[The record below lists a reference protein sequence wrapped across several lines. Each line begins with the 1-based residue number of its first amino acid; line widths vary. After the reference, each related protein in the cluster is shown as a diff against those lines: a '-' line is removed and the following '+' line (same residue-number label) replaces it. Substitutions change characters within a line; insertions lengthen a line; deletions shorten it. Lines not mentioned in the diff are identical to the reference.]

1 MLALFSKILAESLLS
16 LYPVFVKNIPVA
28 FNLQMWS
35 RFFAYVAVSGLFI
48 DYRFVAKT
56 IFTNIGLLL
65 AGVTLVH
72 IYSSYKGFQL
82 LESGPAYTLFYMYPV
97 LILLFSGY
105 TVPLLIALVALG
117 GWFLLKRI
125 NSPFG
130 VAMVALAAITE
141 ALIYFIVK
149 RIKTPN
155 SWNHVFLSY
164 AAGAVLFTALFFN
177 QIKTIQFTDSLSLS
191 LGLNGLLGLA
201 GYVLRFYS
209 ITRLSPFVYALLSNV
224 GIVMSFVYGYFI
236 SGDKITLMDVLGAIC
251 IMVAC
256 VLAKKPVTHAKS

>member
-1 MLALFSKILAESLLS
+1 MIAFLSKVLAESLLS

-35 RFFAYVAVSGLFI
+35 RFFSYVAVSALFI
-48 DYRFVAKT
+48 NYRFVAAT
-56 IFTNIGLLL
+56 IFSKIGLLL

-72 IYSSYKGFQL
+72 IYSSYKGFQA
-82 LESGPAYTLFYMYPV
+82 LESGPAYTLFYVYPI
-97 LILLFSGY
+97 LILLLSGY
-105 TVPLLIALVALG
+105 TVPLLAGLVVLG
-117 GWFLLKRI
+117 GWLLTRRI
-125 NSPFG
+125 TSWYG
-130 VAMVALAAITE
+130 VGMVLLAALTE
-141 ALIYFIVK
+141 ACIYFIVK

-164 AAGAVLFTALFFN
+164 AAGAVLLTGLYFT
-177 QIKTIQFTDSLSLS
+177 QIKEIQFTDSLSLS

-209 ITRLSPFVYALLSNV
+209 VSRLSPFLYALLSNV
-224 GIVMSFVYGYFI
+224 GIVMSYVYGFFI
-236 SGDKITLMDVLGAIC
+236 SHETVMLQDVVGAVC

-256 VLAKKPVTHAKS
+256 SFARKIK